1 MADKIRVRMAG
12 VVAKDYANSS
22 YEDVN
27 EDSYYVWADNDW
39 WIIPW
44 YDILQEEEAA
54 EAARLL
60 VVGAGG
66 SDGGK
71 DGGASR

>member
-22 YEDVN
+22 YEDVD

-44 YDILQEEEAA
+44 YDILQEEAA